1 MKFWLVFGM
10 LRIGAVKP
18 CSMGLPSL
26 SRLPLHMYNT
36 CVMVWRCSL
45 HRPLRCHVPLRGPMS
60 QGCRTAL
67 PSSLPW
73 MVLALH
79 AEVERFALEGIH
91 GLQWLYMLK
100 SHLHSGSGARS
111 RATRHV
117 ARCR

>member
-26 SRLPLHMYNT
+26 LPFASPHVQHM
-36 CVMVWRCSL
+36 
-45 HRPLRCHVPLRGPMS
+45 CHGVAVFASSPI
-60 QGCRTAL
+60 AL
-67 PSSLPW
+67 PCALKGPHEPGLSHSPTFQLPW

-79 AEVERFALEGIH
+79 AEEERFALEGIH

-100 SHLHSGSGARS
+100 SHLHSGSGA
-111 RATRHV
+111 TTPV
-117 ARCR
+117 